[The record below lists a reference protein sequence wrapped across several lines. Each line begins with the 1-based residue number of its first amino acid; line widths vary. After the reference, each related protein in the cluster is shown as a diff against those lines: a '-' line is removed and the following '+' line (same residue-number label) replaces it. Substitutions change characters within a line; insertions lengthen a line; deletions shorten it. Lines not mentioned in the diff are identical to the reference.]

1 MLEAPL
7 SADTSIGMRT
17 DMATEQLM
25 VLCPNC
31 DRWFASAIQMDAETW
46 ASIRMPS
53 GLMER
58 CAHCGYS
65 TRYAKVEY
73 EFRSD

>member
-1 MLEAPL
+1 MLEMPL
-7 SADTSIGMRT
+7 SADTGIGMRT

-31 DRWFASAIQMDAETW
+31 DRWW